1 MVYIYTAVFEPKENG
16 NVYYAKVPDVPG
28 CVTTGKSLSDAI
40 EQITDALNGCLVV
53 AEDEGLDIAEPTPQ
67 SQLAIPEG
75 GAYSL
80 IKADTIAYRAATDTR
95 SVRKNVSLPAWM
107 VAMADKHNINCSQLL
122 QDSLRNTFQAMSNP
136 AFT

>member
-1 MVYIYTAVFEPKENG
+1 MP
-16 NVYYAKVPDVPG
+16 
-28 CVTTGKSLSDAI
+28 LSR
-40 EQITDALNGCLVV
+40 CLVV

-67 SQLAIPEG
+67 SQLVIPEG

>member
-16 NVYYAKVPDVPG
+16 NGYYAKVPDVPG

-53 AEDEGLDIAEPTPQ
+53 AEDEGLNIAKPTPQ
-67 SQLAIPEG
+67 SQLDIPEG
-75 GAYSL
+75 GVYSL